1 MAQKK
6 GLGKGLGALLPS
18 EPEIENSNPNAA
30 TAADDEAQAG
40 VMEVD
45 INRVE
50 PNKDQPRKYFEDTAL
65 QELAESIRSFGI
77 IQPLLVK
84 KEDGF
89 FTIIAGE
96 RRWRA
101 ARLAKLTKVP
111 VIVREYNESDLLQVA
126 IIENIQRADLNP
138 LEESMSY
145 KQLIDK
151 FGLTQDEIA
160 QKVGKSRS
168 AIANMLRLL
177 KLDKRVQSFLA
188 DNRLT
193 VGHARALLPL
203 EEELQ
208 LEVAERVMEEELN
221 VRDTETL
228 IQELLEAKNAEPV
241 ADDVPTEKPKSK
253 RDPLVEGIE
262 NNLKQLLGT
271 KVNIKAKDDKGR
283 IEIQYYSQEELDRL
297 LCLFKQLEQ

>member
-18 EPEIENSNPNAA
+18 APETENVVVK
-30 TAADDEAQAG
+30 DENISEARAG

-45 INRVE
+45 INQVE

-65 QELAESIRSFGI
+65 QELAESIRTFGI

-89 FTIIAGE
+89 FSIIAGE

-111 VIVREYNESDLLQVA
+111 VIVREYNDSDLLQVA
-126 IIENIQRADLNP
+126 LIENIQRADLNP
-138 LEESMSY
+138 LEESLSY
-145 KQLIDK
+145 KRLSEDY
-151 FGLTQDEIA
+151 GMTQDEIA
-160 QKVGKSRS
+160 QRVGKSRS

-203 EEELQ
+203 EEDMQ
-208 LEVAERVMEEELN
+208 LEVAERIMEDELS
-221 VRDTETL
+221 VRETEAL
-228 IQELLEAKNAEPV
+228 IQTLQEEKNAPAEAVTTPDGK
-241 ADDVPTEKPKSK
+241 AKTARRPHI
-253 RDPLVEGIE
+253 EGIE
-262 NNLKQLLGT
+262 GNLKQLLGT
-271 KVNIKAKDDKGR
+271 KVSIKEKDDKGK
-283 IEIQYYSQEELDRL
+283 IEIQYFSQEDLDRL
-297 LCLFKQLEQ
+297 LCLFKQIES

>member
-18 EPEIENSNPNAA
+18 APETENVVVK
-30 TAADDEAQAG
+30 DENISEARAG

-45 INRVE
+45 INQVE

-65 QELAESIRSFGI
+65 QELAESIRTFGI

-89 FTIIAGE
+89 FSIIAGE

-111 VIVREYNESDLLQVA
+111 VIVREYNDSDLLQVA
-126 IIENIQRADLNP
+126 LIENIQRADLNP
-138 LEESMSY
+138 LEESLSY
-145 KQLIDK
+145 KRLSEDY
-151 FGLTQDEIA
+151 GMTQDEIA
-160 QKVGKSRS
+160 QRVGKSRS

-203 EEELQ
+203 EEDMQ
-208 LEVAERVMEEELN
+208 LEVAERIMEDELS
-221 VRDTETL
+221 VRETEAL
-228 IQELLEAKNAEPV
+228 IQALQEEKNAPV
-241 ADDVPTEKPKSK
+241 EAVTTPDGKAKTARRPHI
-253 RDPLVEGIE
+253 EGIE
-262 NNLKQLLGT
+262 GNLKQLLGT
-271 KVNIKAKDDKGR
+271 KVSIKEKDDKGK
-283 IEIQYYSQEELDRL
+283 IEIQYFSQEDLDRL
-297 LCLFKQLEQ
+297 LCLFKQIES